1 MLSFSPTP
9 PPLFPPLPPQVF
21 ALGLDIQILKT
32 GMSLFKCSH
41 ARVCTKSHWERAP
54 QAACRALRRTLILI
68 YCKLFVHKVT
78 RNKSPVSLHKSPISC
93 VWGIS
98 HGHVG
103 LLFRVTLC
111 TNSLCTPTQEP
122 YKLRVEHF
130 VLPYLD
136 FLTSRAY
143 RTVSADTCVCVCVC
157 VCVDEG
163 GQ

>member
-1 MLSFSPTP
+1 VFFSPP
-9 PPLFPPLPPQVF
+9 PPSPPFPPMPPPVF
-21 ALGLDIQILKT
+21 ALGLDIQILEM

-41 ARVCTKSHWERAP
+41 ARVCTKLHWERAP
-54 QAACRALRRTLILI
+54 QAACRALCRTLILI

-78 RNKSPVSLHKSPISC
+78 RNKSPISLHKSPISC

-98 HGHVG
+98 HGHMG

-111 TNSLCTPTQEP
+111 TNSLFTPTQEP
-122 YKLRVEHF
+122 YKLRVGHCA
-130 VLPYLD
+130 LAWSWYTDNTGL
-136 FLTSRAY
+136 SHSKCRH
-143 RTVSADTCVCVCVC
+143 VCVCVC